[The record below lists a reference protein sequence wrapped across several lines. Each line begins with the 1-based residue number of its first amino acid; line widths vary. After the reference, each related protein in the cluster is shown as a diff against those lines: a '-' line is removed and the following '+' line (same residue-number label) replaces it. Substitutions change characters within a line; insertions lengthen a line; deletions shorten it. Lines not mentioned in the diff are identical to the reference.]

1 MNTRSFRTLMV
12 LALSGIAPAALPA
25 SALAGY
31 ALGG

>member
-1 MNTRSFRTLMV
+1 MKKSLRTLAA
-12 LALSGIAPAALPA
+12 LAVAGSLAAALPA